1 MPTAAMFLHVCAGV
15 GEDKHEL
22 LELVCCLHGECVH
35 VPLVF
40 VSMYV
45 CVFLQ
50 LCCFLLFPT
59 ASPNLSRLPL
69 SSAEFTTSS
78 PADICVRFKQGQT
91 GRYSRRSRLYNT
103 TKYIL

>member
-50 LCCFLLFPT
+50 LRCFLLFPT

-69 SSAEFTTSS
+69 SSAEFTTHH
-78 PADICVRFKQGQT
+78 
-91 GRYSRRSRLYNT
+91 
-103 TKYIL
+103 